1 MLSTYDRF
9 SQTKTLTQFREQK
22 KLMFNKFSTT
32 LKRNK
37 PPSDS
42 RTSPVNNQADPTCT
56 LLWGVQVGSAKWNP
70 SMSPHLTYTPPDFH
84 APKLQGAHHVSLQPA
99 PDDGIA
105 PQNYHATSNFPEY
118 IHLKDHGW
126 KLVPE
131 SRMDAVVV
139 VKDGDISAVEARRL
153 HKNDMVVVGRT
164 ENGEEG
170 ILVHPEAFIKTEV
183 SSDKFTFRSRG
194 TRETPFSRSYDDLY
208 RILEYDRDHGHIV
221 WVLGPAVAFD
231 KDSREAMQGLIENGF
246 CHALMAGNALATHDL
261 EAAFFGTGLGQ
272 NIYSQELQ
280 SMGHYNHLD
289 ILNDVRRA
297 GSIQKSL
304 ETLQITNG
312 IIWAC
317 EKQKV
322 PYILAGS
329 IRDDGPLPET
339 LSDVYHSQ
347 DEMRTH
353 ARKATT
359 VITMATQLHS
369 IAFGNM
375 TPSYRVMPDGE
386 VRPVFFYV
394 VDMSEFSADKLA
406 NRGSAQA
413 QAILTNVQDFIVNLW
428 NHLSL
433 RES

>member
-1 MLSTYDRF
+1 M
-9 SQTKTLTQFREQK
+9 TL
-22 KLMFNKFSTT
+22 
-32 LKRNK
+32 
-37 PPSDS
+37 P
-42 RTSPVNNQADPTCT
+42 
-56 LLWGVQVGSAKWNP
+56 
-70 SMSPHLTYTPPDFH
+70 LTYTPPDFQSPRLRG
-84 APKLQGAHHVSLQPA
+84 APSAALRPA
-99 PDDGIA
+99 PGNGIA

-118 IHLKDHGW
+118 IHLDKHGW

-139 VKDGDISAVEARRL
+139 VEDGHISAVEARRL
-153 HKNDMVVVGRT
+153 HKGDMVVIGRT
-164 ENGEEG
+164 ENGEQG
-170 ILVHPEAFIKTEV
+170 ILVHPDGFSKKETT
-183 SSDKFTFRSRG
+183 SDKFTFRSRG
-194 TRETPFSRSYDDLY
+194 TRETPFSRSYDELY
-208 RILEYDRDHGHIV
+208 KIMEHDRQHGHIV

-246 CHALMAGNALATHDL
+246 CHGLMAGNALATHDL
-261 EAAFFGTGLGQ
+261 EAACFGTGLGQ

-289 ILNDVRRA
+289 ILNEVRKA
-297 GSIQKSL
+297 GSIKKSL
-304 ETLQITNG
+304 ATLKISDG

-317 EKQKV
+317 EQHNI

-339 LSDVYHSQ
+339 LGDVYHSQ
-347 DEMRTH
+347 DAMRTH

-375 TPSYRVMPDGE
+375 TPSYRIMPDGDI
-386 VRPVFFYV
+386 RPVFFYV

-428 NHLSL
+428 NHLSQK
-433 RES
+433 SG